1 MRGALTSFALVGAV
15 AAMLLPS
22 LSAAAAERYQP
33 GQVWRY
39 DARQQDEGSRLKIQ
53 RIEMTGDAAIYHIA
67 LSRMHLRNGQVTS
80 VQHLPVSLATL
91 DVSVR
96 ELSRDDVQVSL
107 DQTDEGIAEWRRAN
121 GGVFTISMKQ
131 IADILDQNLAG
142 GDAETPA
149 TAQTR

>member
-22 LSAAAAERYQP
+22 LSAAAIERYQP

-39 DARQQDEGSRLKIQ
+39 DARPQDEGSRLKIQ
-53 RIEMTGDAAIYHIA
+53 RIEITGGTAIYHIA
-67 LSRMHLRNGQVTS
+67 LSGIHLRNGQVTS

-91 DVSVR
+91 DGSVT
-96 ELSRDDVQVSL
+96 ESSRDDVQVSL
-107 DQTDEGIAEWRRAN
+107 DQTDEGIAEWRRAE
-121 GGVFTISMKQ
+121 GGVFSIAVKQ

-142 GDAETPA
+142 GDAQTPP